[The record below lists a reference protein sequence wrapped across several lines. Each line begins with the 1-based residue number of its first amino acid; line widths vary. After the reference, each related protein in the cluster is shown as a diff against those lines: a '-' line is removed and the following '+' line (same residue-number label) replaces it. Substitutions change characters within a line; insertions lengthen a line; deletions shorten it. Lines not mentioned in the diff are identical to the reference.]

1 VDADHQL
8 RLLGTGHAAVVD
20 HTDAVFPAHDDAA
33 AVAEG
38 GDRVAA
44 ASDRAVGAFG
54 LLVCFSLHVM
64 QERERGF
71 LIGVRIIS
79 LGKLAKRVFVVTHS
93 LPHVEIA
100 AGDVFYVL
108 GFLSGLILWS
118 FAIIWLVIAIVMM
131 IVSGGF
137 PFNMGWWGF
146 IFPVGVYLLT
156 TNIMLS
162 LTRTSQ
168 AFSPSLRSASERNLS
183 LISSRSFL
191 V

>member
-1 VDADHQL
+1 MFFS
-8 RLLGTGHAAVVD
+8 R
-20 HTDAVFPAHDDAA
+20 
-33 AVAEG
+33 G
-38 GDRVAA
+38 GAR
-44 ASDRAVGAFG
+44 
-54 LLVCFSLHVM
+54 
-64 QERERGF
+64 ERERGF
-71 LIGVRIIS
+71 LTGIRIIS

-108 GFLSGLILWS
+108 GFLLGLILWS
-118 FAIIWLVIAIVMM
+118 FAFIWLVIAIVMM

>member
-1 VDADHQL
+1 MFFS
-8 RLLGTGHAAVVD
+8 R
-20 HTDAVFPAHDDAA
+20 
-33 AVAEG
+33 G
-38 GDRVAA
+38 GAR
-44 ASDRAVGAFG
+44 
-54 LLVCFSLHVM
+54 
-64 QERERGF
+64 ERERGF
-71 LIGVRIIS
+71 LTGIRIIS

-108 GFLSGLILWS
+108 GFLLGLILWS

-131 IVSGGF
+131 LVSGGF

-146 IFPVGVYLLT
+146 IFPVGMYLLT
-156 TNIMLS
+156 TDVMLS

-183 LISSRSFL
+183 LISLRSFL